1 MVDVDVSLF
10 EIEVSTRHR
19 DLVRADVYLAR
30 HQGRIAQHIL
40 LARQKG
46 RVAYI
51 GEGKNRLPAVHVS
64 DAVRLY
70 RLALEKGQAG
80 ARYNAV
86 SGSCRPA
93 RHRRARTL
101 FLQAVGTAQRN
112 REPLRPLGVIRLT
125 RLLRRPP
132 SPGQYARQF

>member
-1 MVDVDVSLF
+1 MVDVDFSPF
-10 EIEVSTRHR
+10 EIEVRTRHG

-46 RVAYI
+46 RVAYV

-70 RLALEKGQAG
+70 RLELEKGQAG

-86 SGSCRPA
+86 SEEVVA
-93 RHRRARTL
+93 LRAIDEREPYSSKPWE
-101 FLQAVGTAQRN
+101 QRN
-112 REPLRPLGVIRLT
+112 ATGNLSGR
-125 RLLRRPP
+125 
-132 SPGQYARQF
+132 